1 MDTPNSIFN
10 KWVPHN
16 IIISILLIAL
26 LPHLM
31 ILMMF
36 NMNSTFTA
44 SFLDLEVDDIQF
56 LFSLGYGMF
65 VCGLFLHIRFFH
77 YFNIRNYLL
86 LMTMLNIVILFI
98 MTLSINT
105 QLLLVLRI
113 IQCPIAIFEGCILYP
128 ILIHSIKGKN
138 SRLITYSFLYGFML
152 TGDKFTTSIVKFAIE
167 NYNQNMILYTI
178 IVLHVVALFIYVFFL
193 NHNRMFPKIP
203 LYQLNLPGV
212 FLMMITLTSGAF
224 MLIYGKKNYWFESPY
239 IVGAFIICI
248 VCAGLFILQQVTSKR
263 PIYHF
268 EVLKSKRV
276 IAGVVMFFMFYL
288 LRSSMSN
295 IYQVMNVVWKWPWE
309 YVLKIQYFNV
319 AGSILGLYSAY
330 QMVKRNVNFLT
341 IFLIGFIILSSSM
354 LYFSYIFLP
363 DTRVEYVTPALF
375 LEGVGQGVL
384 FAPLVLYMLS
394 SAKPEFYASVLQ
406 TGTAIRFWTTTISY
420 SLLQNGLLYLTTKHQ
435 TYMTT
440 NFDQSN
446 SIFQNQFDT
455 LFSKNNMTHLSDEST
470 SLTVGTLKDK
480 LANQA
485 LLISNIEIFRI
496 LFAIGFTVVIVLIIY
511 KLYRFFITKKYT
523 T

>member
-113 IQCPIAIFEGCILYP
+113 IQGPIAIFEGCILYP

-295 IYQVMNVVWKWPWE
+295 IYQVMGSVWKWPWE
-309 YVLKIQYFNV
+309 YVLQIQYFNV
-319 AGSILGLYSAY
+319 AGSFLGVLIS
-330 QMVKRNVNFLT
+330 VFLLIKKVDYRY
-341 IFLIGFIILSSSM
+341 IFTIGFFTLSIS
-354 LYFSYIFLP
+354 LLWFSYLFFP
-363 DTRVEYVTPALF
+363 DTKVDAIAPPLM
-375 LEGVGQGVL
+375 LEGLGQGL
-384 FAPLVLYMLS
+384 IFTPLVLYMIG
-394 SAKPEFYASVLQ
+394 SVHPNISGNVALI
-406 TGTAIRFWTTTISY
+406 GTAARFWTTTIGFAIM
-420 SLLQNGLLYLTTKHQ
+420 QNAVLYLTTKHQ
-435 TYMTT
+435 FLMTK
-440 NFDQSN
+440 NLDQTST
-446 SIFQNQFDT
+446 IFQEQWNN
-455 LFSKNNMTHLSDEST
+455 LMMKNSSVHLTNDSV
-470 SLTVGTLKDK
+470 SLSIGVLKTK
-480 LANQA
+480 LYNQA
-485 LLISNIEIFRI
+485 LLVSNIEIFRS
-496 LFAIGFTVVIVLIIY
+496 LFVIGIVMTFFVFFYKPFKTVLFR
-511 KLYRFFITKKYT
+511 K
-523 T
+523 